1 MMLVVLL
8 GLGWLC
14 APLGA
19 LAMDFSVKNSADE
32 QGAQEDSWCVS
43 DEDCGAGK
51 FCVRLWNEKPFC
63 ATCRRTR
70 RRCQHVNMCCPG
82 MLCVNNVCTL
92 REDIRPKVERGT
104 KAHTVQQDKHTRKPS
119 IGTPPPEKAR
129 KGQKCLTSLDCRP
142 GLCCAH
148 HFWNK
153 VCKPQRQEGKVCS
166 GRDYNFGPVLAQF
179 QRCKCKAGLVCRSQV
194 AHRHCGQ
201 LQVCQKP

>member
-32 QGAQEDSWCVS
+32 QGAQEDSWCTF

-51 FCVRLWNEKPFC
+51 FCIKLRKETPFC

-92 REDIRPKVERGT
+92 REDIRPKVERT
-104 KAHTVQQDKHTRKPS
+104 TAHPVQQEKRMRKPN
-119 IGTPPPEKAR
+119 IGTPPHGKPPKR
-129 KGQKCLTSLDCRP
+129 RRCFTSLDCGP
-142 GLCCAH
+142 GLCCVR
-148 HFWNK
+148 HFAIK
-153 VCKPQRQEGKVCS
+153 LCKPLLQEGQVCS
-166 GRDYNFGPVLAQF
+166 RRRYNFDPILEVF
-179 QRCKCKAGLVCRSQV
+179 HHCKCKAGLVCRSQV

>member
-1 MMLVVLL
+1 MVLVVLL

-19 LAMDFSVKNSADE
+19 LVMDFSVKNSADE

-82 MLCVNNVCTL
+82 MLCVNSESAQSSTGPLCSDEAEAAPGSLGRRCPTTGTL
-92 REDIRPKVERGT
+92 
-104 KAHTVQQDKHTRKPS
+104 
-119 IGTPPPEKAR
+119 
-129 KGQKCLTSLDCRP
+129 
-142 GLCCAH
+142 
-148 HFWNK
+148 
-153 VCKPQRQEGKVCS
+153 
-166 GRDYNFGPVLAQF
+166 
-179 QRCKCKAGLVCRSQV
+179 
-194 AHRHCGQ
+194 
-201 LQVCQKP
+201 

>member
-92 REDIRPKVERGT
+92 REDVRPKVERET
-104 KAHTVQQDKHTRKPS
+104 KAHTVQQDKRTRRPS
-119 IGTPPPEKAR
+119 IGTPPPEK
-129 KGQKCLTSLDCRP
+129 
-142 GLCCAH
+142 
-148 HFWNK
+148 
-153 VCKPQRQEGKVCS
+153 
-166 GRDYNFGPVLAQF
+166 VLGQF

-194 AHRHCGQ
+194 AHRHRRR
-201 LQVCQKP
+201 LKVCQKP